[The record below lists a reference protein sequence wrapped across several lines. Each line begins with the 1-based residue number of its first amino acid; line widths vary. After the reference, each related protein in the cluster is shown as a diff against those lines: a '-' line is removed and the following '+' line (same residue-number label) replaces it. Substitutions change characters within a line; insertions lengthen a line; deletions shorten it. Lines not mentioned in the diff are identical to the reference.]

1 MNVDQSVSGGPFLW
15 SQHARSRLLAAD
27 GLEEQTSLAFWQAEH
42 SGYVSRNGSVHRRS
56 VSLNRGSR
64 VLTIQDEIRGKN
76 IASAALCFHL
86 GPAVQCELKANAATL
101 SWTGGGAIF
110 ELPSAL
116 NWSLHRGEENPPL
129 GWFSPSF
136 DVKIPTF
143 TLLGTGSATVG
154 KIMISQLRLL

>member
-1 MNVDQSVSGGPFLW
+1 MDLDQSVSGGPFLW
-15 SQHARSRLLAAD
+15 SQHARSRLLAVD

-42 SGYVSRNGSVHRRS
+42 SGYVSRGGPVHRRT
-56 VSLNRGSR
+56 VTLNRGSR
-64 VLTIQDEIRGKN
+64 VLTIQDEIYGKN

-101 SWTGGGAIF
+101 TWTGGGAIL

-129 GWFSPSF
+129 GWFSPRF
-136 DVKIPTF
+136 DVKIPIF

-154 KIMISQLRLL
+154 KMMISQLRVL